1 MCGIAGIVDYEDN
14 LAAKSDLIERMTET
28 LRHRGPDESGT
39 FAEAHALFGHRRLIV
54 VDPSGGAQPMQ
65 RHFGGATYTIVY
77 NGELY
82 NTEELRGELLARGHR
97 FEAYSDTEVLLHA
110 FIEWGPDCAAR
121 LNGIF
126 SFGIWNSLEESL
138 FLCRDPLGV
147 KPLYWAQRSG
157 ALIFASE
164 LKALLAHPGVSP
176 EIDEDGICELIGL
189 GPAHSLA
196 SGVFRGVN
204 QLPAAHYLIRTR
216 EKTDVKEYW
225 TLREE
230 EHALTAEETAREI
243 RALLFDAIERQLV
256 ADVPLCTFLSGG
268 LDSSAISAIAACEFA
283 RMGKTLDTFSIE
295 YQENQKFYKANDF
308 QPTADDA
315 FIEAMAEH
323 IESRHHRVVLNNRD
337 LALALADATR
347 ANDLP
352 GMADIDSSLLLFC
365 REVRERA
372 TVALSGE
379 CADEIFGGY
388 PWYVRRD
395 LAYADTFPWSGAVSE
410 RAALLSKERSGVK
423 LRDYVQS
430 QYDQA
435 LKSTPVSPDAPA
447 EQKAFRQL
455 FYLNVKWFMN
465 TLLTRK
471 DRMSMA
477 TSLEVRVPF
486 ADHRLVQYAYNIPR
500 DMLFYGGREKG
511 LLRKA
516 LEGVLPKPVLLRKK
530 SPYPKTFHP
539 QYVEA
544 VCSMMDGFLC
554 DRETRLGEILDL
566 TAVRALVDSK
576 GASFKRPWFGQLM
589 TGPQLIAY
597 LIQLEIWM
605 REYRVT
611 VLA

>member
-1 MCGIAGIVDYEDN
+1 MCGIVGIVDYEDN
-14 LAAKSDLIERMTET
+14 LAAKGELIERMTET
-28 LRHRGPDESGT
+28 LKHRGPDESGY
-39 FAEAHALFGHRRLIV
+39 FAEQHALFGHRRLIV

-65 RHFGGATYTIVY
+65 RVFGDATTTIIY

-82 NTEELRGELLARGHR
+82 NTEELRAELSVRGHR
-97 FEAYSDTEVLLHA
+97 FDAYSDTEVLLHA
-110 FIEWGPDCAAR
+110 FIEWGPECAAR

-126 SFGIWNSLEESL
+126 SFAVWSSAEESL

-147 KPLYWAQRSG
+147 KPLYWAARSG

-164 LKALLAHPGVSP
+164 IKALLAHPSVSP
-176 EIDEDGICELIGL
+176 VIDEDGICELIGL
-189 GPAHSLA
+189 GPAHSLT

-204 QLPAAHYLIRTR
+204 QLPAAHYLIHTR
-216 EKTDVKEYW
+216 EKTLVKEYW
-225 TLREE
+225 ALREE
-230 EHALTAEETAREI
+230 AHTLTAKETAGQIRE
-243 RALLFDAIERQLV
+243 LLFDAIERQLV

-268 LDSSAISAIAACEFA
+268 LDSSAISAVAACEFA
-283 RMGKTLDTFSIE
+283 RKGKTLDTFSIE
-295 YQENQKFYKANDF
+295 YEDNQKFYKANDF
-308 QPTADDA
+308 QPTADDT
-315 FIEAMAEH
+315 FIEMMVRH
-323 IESRHHRVVLNNRD
+323 IGSRHHRVVLNNHD
-337 LALALADATR
+337 LALALSDAVR

-365 REVRERA
+365 RKVREHA

-388 PWYVRRD
+388 PWYVRSD
-395 LAYADTFPWSGAVSE
+395 LAYADTFPWSGAVRE
-410 RAALLSKERSGVK
+410 REALLAKELSNVK
-423 LRDYVQS
+423 VREYVQN
-430 QYDQA
+430 QYEQT
-435 LKSTPVSPDAPA
+435 LRNTPVSPDTPP
-447 EQKAFRQL
+447 EQAAFRRL

-500 DMLFYGGREKG
+500 DMLFYDGREKG

-516 LEGVLPKPVLLRKK
+516 LEGVLPEPVLWRKK

-544 VCSMMDGFLC
+544 VCSMMDGFLH
-554 DRETRLGEILDL
+554 DKDTRLGEIVDL
-566 TAVRALVDSK
+566 KSVRALVDSK
-576 GASFKRPWFGQLM
+576 GASFGRPWFGQLM

-611 VLA
+611 VLV